1 MKSAAAQRIPGTP
14 YGFLAPAELVL
25 AALCLW
31 AAWYH
36 TPAGALVRTAGAWF
50 FKTRSTALPLL
61 AYYGAG
67 VYQPRTAPPPMLA
80 APVPPAQALGYGA
93 WAVFSEEN
101 RQRESPVAISAQI
114 KSISSRLSGSDEAAM
129 LALFCGEESARFAL
143 GQAGAEARLDELAR
157 ELPPRSADCV
167 AQASQALMQA
177 GAYALA
183 WPLPESVRITSSF
196 GIREDPVLGVRR
208 LHAGV
213 DLGTPVGTPV
223 RAVAAGVVRRAS
235 SDGVNGS
242 IVVLDHGRGVVTL
255 YCHNDDL
262 LVHDGQRVER
272 GQVISHSGNTGRSTG
287 PHLHY
292 QLDLAGEAVDPLRY
306 RAGHPKTVAAGASD

>member
-1 MKSAAAQRIPGTP
+1 M
-14 YGFLAPAELVL
+14 
-25 AALCLW
+25 
-31 AAWYH
+31 
-36 TPAGALVRTAGAWF
+36 
-50 FKTRSTALPLL
+50 RSTARPLL
-61 AYYGAG
+61 AYYSAG
-67 VYQPRTAPPPMLA
+67 VYGPRTAQPPLLA

-101 RQRESPVAISAQI
+101 RQRESPAAMSAQI
-114 KSISSRLSGSDEAAM
+114 KLLSARLAGSDEAGM
-129 LALFCGEESARFAL
+129 LALFCGEEPARFAL
-143 GQAGAEARLDELAR
+143 AQAGADARLDELAR

-183 WPLPESVRITSSF
+183 WPLPESVRITSPF
-196 GIREDPVLGVRR
+196 GPREHPMLGMRR

-223 RAVAAGVVRRAS
+223 RAVAAGIVRRAS

-255 YCHNDDL
+255 YCHNDAL
-262 LVHDGQRVER
+262 LVHDGQRVQR

-292 QLDLAGEAVDPLRY
+292 QLDLAGQAVDPLRY
-306 RAGHPKTVAAGASD
+306 RAGHPKTAAGATD

>member
-1 MKSAAAQRIPGTP
+1 MKR
-14 YGFLAPAELVL
+14 LAPFELVL

-31 AAWYH
+31 AAFYH

-50 FKTRSTALPLL
+50 FKAHSTARPLL

-67 VYQPRTAPPPMLA
+67 VYQPRGAPPPMLA

-93 WAVFSEEN
+93 WATFSPE
-101 RQRESPVAISAQI
+101 QRGTPSALSSQI
-114 KSISSRLSGSDEAAM
+114 KILSARLGGSDEAAM
-129 LALFCGEESARFAL
+129 LALFCGEESARYAL
-143 GQAGAEARLDELAR
+143 NRAQDETSAPRLEDLAR
-157 ELPPRSADCV
+157 ALPPRSADCI

-183 WPLPESVRITSSF
+183 WPLPEAVRITSPF
-196 GIREDPVLGVRR
+196 GVREDPVLGVRR

-213 DLGTPVGTPV
+213 DLGTPVGTEV

-235 SDGVNGS
+235 SDGVNGR
-242 IVVLDHGRGVVTL
+242 ILVLDHGRGVTTI
-255 YCHNDDL
+255 YCHNDEL
-262 LVHDGQRVER
+262 LVGDGERVAR
-272 GQVISHSGNTGRSTG
+272 GQVISRSGNTGRSTG

-292 QLDLAGEAVDPLRY
+292 QLDLAGQAVDPLRY
-306 RAGHPKTVAAGASD
+306 RAGHPRLAPSGAAD

>member
-1 MKSAAAQRIPGTP
+1 MKR
-14 YGFLAPAELVL
+14 LAPLELVL

-50 FKTRSTALPLL
+50 FKTRSTARPLL

-67 VYQPRTAPPPMLA
+67 VYQPRTEPPPLLA

-93 WAVFSEEN
+93 WATSE
-101 RQRESPVAISAQI
+101 QLGTPAALSARI
-114 KSISSRLSGSDEAAM
+114 KVLSARLDNADEAAM
-129 LALFCGEESARFAL
+129 LALFCGEESARYAL
-143 GQAGAEARLDELAR
+143 TRARDETAAPRLEDLAR
-157 ELPPRSADCV
+157 ALPPGSADCI

-183 WPLPESVRITSSF
+183 WPLPESARITSPF
-196 GIREDPVLGVRR
+196 GMREHPVLGVRR
-208 LHAGV
+208 MHAGV
-213 DLGTPVGTPV
+213 DLGTATGTPV

-235 SDGVNGS
+235 SDGVNGR
-242 IVVLDHGRGVVTL
+242 ILVLDHGRGVTTI
-255 YCHNDDL
+255 YCHNDEL
-262 LVHDGQRVER
+262 LVQDGERVAR
-272 GQVISHSGNTGRSTG
+272 GQIISYSGNTGRSTG

-292 QLDLAGEAVDPLRY
+292 QLDLAGQAVDPLRY
-306 RAGHPKTVAAGASD
+306 RAGHPRTSGSGATD